1 MRDVDLITIL
11 KALAERRPAFH
22 SEADF
27 QHALAWI
34 IHEHHPTAKVRLE
47 YRPAR
52 LKRKTYVD
60 IWIEHANEMC
70 AIELKYKTRRL
81 QATVG
86 EEPFD
91 LLDQSAQDIARY
103 DFCKDIGRIEALASA
118 YPGLT
123 GFAVLLT
130 NDQGYWRKSGRDG
143 NVDGAFRVHEAAKLC
158 GRLEWAGHAS
168 PGTTNGRTEAIC
180 LTGQYPLA
188 WRTYSKCGSVR
199 NSEFRVVVAEIAAV
213 ASGSAET
220 TSC

>member
-1 MRDVDLITIL
+1 MTFDLIDIL
-11 KALAERRPAFH
+11 KTLAVRRPVFH

-34 IHEHHPTAKVRLE
+34 IHERHPNFEVRLE
-47 YRPAR
+47 YRPNK
-52 LKRKTYVD
+52 LKQKTYLD
-60 IWIEHANEMC
+60 IWFGHTGAIY

-81 QATVG
+81 QVMVG

-130 NDQGYWRKSGRDG
+130 NDRGYWRRSSRDG
-143 NVDGAFRVHEAAKLC
+143 SVDGAFRLHEGARLS

-168 PGTTNGRTEAIC
+168 AGTTKGRTDPIRLMREYSLNWI
-180 LTGQYPLA
+180 
-188 WRTYSKCGSVR
+188 TYSKCGDR
-199 NSEFRVVVAEIAAV
+199 GNNEFRMAIVGI
-213 ASGSAET
+213 GSFPLAPAGT
-220 TSC
+220 TA